1 MARFRWEG
9 DADDPVCLFYLPFA
23 APRAR
28 LGLRAGWCA
37 GPEKRPLGRACA
49 EHLLNAPYLAPTG
62 ATVPHPGASQ
72 SGGNTALDRGINR
85 EDDKI
90 THGICSN
97 C

>member
-1 MARFRWEG
+1 MIRF
-9 DADDPVCLFYLPFA
+9 VCFTCLLLLLALGSAFAQDGAQDLKNGRSA
-23 APRAR
+23 APA
-28 LGLRAGWCA
+28 
-37 GPEKRPLGRACA
+37 P